1 MQDTVQNRCRTIYI
15 CPMKKSL
22 LILVVALFSLSVY
35 AQSFEG
41 EIIYHNTYVSKM
53 STVSNEQFGTMMG
66 GVQNYFV
73 KGGEYKSESNGTLVQ
88 WQLYINKD
96 NKLYSKLSNSETV
109 FWNDAAVNTDEVTGS
124 ELHKA
129 VTTILGYTCDELVL
143 TCKSGVQK
151 YYFSSKIPLD
161 SKLYA
166 SHLFGNYYIYASKT
180 NAIPLKIIID
190 NPQFSM
196 ESVATVVKPM
206 KLDAA
211 FFTLPA
217 GVATA
222 KSPF

>member
-1 MQDTVQNRCRTIYI
+1 
-15 CPMKKSL
+15 MKKTILTFCFAFCSL
-22 LILVVALFSLSVY
+22 LIY
-35 AQSFEG
+35 AQSFKG
-41 EIIYHNTYVSKM
+41 EIIYHNTYVSK
-53 STVSNEQFGTMMG
+53 TPAVSNDQFGAMMG
-66 GVQNYFV
+66 STQNYFV
-73 KGGEYKSESNGTLVQ
+73 KDGEYKSECNGTLVQ
-88 WQLYINKD
+88 WQLYINKE
-96 NKLYSKLSNSETV
+96 NRLYSKLSSSEAV
-109 FWNDAAVNTDEVTGS
+109 YWNDGTVNTDEVLSS
-124 ELHKA
+124 ELHQA
-129 VTTILGYTCDELVL
+129 ATTILGYNCDELVL

-161 SKLYA
+161 SKLFTNHA
-166 SHLFGNYYIYASKT
+166 FGNYYAYISKT

-217 GVATA
+217 GVAIT

>member
-1 MQDTVQNRCRTIYI
+1 
-15 CPMKKSL
+15 MKKTF
-22 LILVVALFSLSVY
+22 LILLFALLNLSIY

-41 EIIYHNTYVSKM
+41 EIIYHNTYVSKV
-53 STVSNEQFGTMMG
+53 STVSNEQFGAMMG

-73 KGGEYKSESNGTLVQ
+73 KGGEYKSESNGSMVQ

-109 FWNDAAVNTDEVTGS
+109 FWNDGAVNTDEVISS

-129 VTTILGYTCDELVL
+129 VTTILGYTCDELIL

-151 YYFSSKIPLD
+151 YYFSSKVPLD
-161 SKLYA
+161 SRLYA
-166 SHLFGNYYIYASKT
+166 KHAFGNYYSYASKT
-180 NAIPLKIIID
+180 NAIPLKVTID

-196 ESVATVVKPM
+196 ESVATIVKPM

-211 FFTLPA
+211 FFRLPA